1 MILFDFTQISFTVIH
16 PFIDVDKQP
25 VDSLS
30 KVAAF
35 DIDKLLSKKSQI
47 IEDVIFNIQHSLLK
61 EWAPESLGV
70 LPKDTMQQLLTEV
83 NF

>member
-1 MILFDFTQISFTVIH
+1 MILLKSLTVIH

-25 VDSLS
+25 ADNLS

-35 DIDKLLSKKSQI
+35 DIDKLLFKTSQI
-47 IEDVIFNIQHSLLK
+47 SHDVIFNIWHALLK
-61 EWAPESLGV
+61 EWGLESLGV
-70 LPKDTMQQLLTEV
+70 LPEDTMQQLLTEV